1 MPRDHPGQNFAMK
14 TLVISPTY
22 NEKKNIKALVEQVL
36 DSNPDYHLLV
46 IDDNSP
52 DGTASVVKELQTE
65 FANLHLEERPGKA
78 GLGAAYIYGFKWALE
93 RDYEAVVQMDA
104 DLSHDPGDVPR
115 LVKQL
120 EAHDLVIGSRYIH
133 GVSVVNWPI
142 RRLIL
147 SYGANLYSSIVT
159 GMPLKD
165 STGGFKAWRREV
177 LEAVQLD
184 QVRSQGYSFQIE
196 MNFRTWRRGFTII
209 EEPIIFADR
218 TIGESKMSK
227 TIMYEAIWMVWRLRI
242 WKIFGWI

>member
-1 MPRDHPGQNFAMK
+1 MK

-36 DSNPDYHLLV
+36 DPNPDYHLLI

-52 DGTASVVKELQTE
+52 DGTASAVKELQTE
-65 FANLHLEERPGKA
+65 YTNLHLEERPGKA
-78 GLGAAYIYGFKWALE
+78 GLGTAYIYGFKWALE

-104 DLSHDPGDVPR
+104 DLSHDPGDIVR

-177 LEAVQLD
+177 LETVQLD

-196 MNFRTWRRGFTII
+196 MNFRTWCRGFTII
-209 EEPIIFADR
+209 EEPIIFTDR
-218 TIGESKMSK
+218 TIGESKMSR

>member
-1 MPRDHPGQNFAMK
+1 MK

-36 DSNPDYHLLV
+36 DPNPDYHLLV

-52 DGTASVVKELQTE
+52 DGTASAVKELQTE
-65 FANLHLEERPGKA
+65 YTNLHLEERPGKA
-78 GLGAAYIYGFKWALE
+78 GLGTAYIYGFKWALE

-177 LEAVQLD
+177 LETVQLD

>member
-1 MPRDHPGQNFAMK
+1 MK

-36 DSNPDYHLLV
+36 DPNPDYHLLV

-52 DGTASVVKELQTE
+52 DGTASAVKELQTE
-65 FANLHLEERPGKA
+65 YTNLYLEERPGKA
-78 GLGAAYIYGFKWALE
+78 GLGTAYIYGFKWALE

-120 EAHDLVIGSRYIH
+120 EVHDLVIGSRYIH

-177 LEAVQLD
+177 LETVQLD

-196 MNFRTWRRGFTII
+196 MNFRTWRRGFNII

-242 WKIFGWI
+242 WKIFGRI